1 MKPRLGVLA
10 GGGPLPAAVVDAA
23 RAQGRDVF
31 VLAFEGQ
38 TDPGWLGGVEHSWVR
53 LGQFADAFARLR
65 AAGVGEVCLI
75 GPVRRP
81 SLAELRPDWRAA
93 QALARIGMR
102 AFGDDGL
109 LSAVVREI
117 EGEGFGVVG
126 AEEVLGALAAR
137 AGAYGRVAPS
147 EQDREDIARGVAV
160 LRALGAVD
168 VGQAVVVER
177 GVVLGVEAIEGTDA
191 LVARCAAL
199 RREPSGGVLVK
210 IAKPAQERRVD
221 LPTIGVHTVVAV
233 AEAGFAGIAVE
244 AGRTLV
250 ADAGAVAEAAD
261 ARRIFVFGLV
271 AT

>member
-10 GGGPLPAAVVDAA
+10 GGGNLPASVVDAA

-38 TDPGWLGGVEHSWVR
+38 TEAGWLAGVEHAWVR

-81 SLAELRPDWRAA
+81 SLSELRPDWRAA
-93 QALARIGMR
+93 QALARIGVR

-117 EGEGFGVVG
+117 EAEGFAVVG
-126 AEEVLGALAAR
+126 ADEILGALAAR
-137 AGAYGRVAPS
+137 RGSYGRVEPGPR
-147 EQDREDIARGVAV
+147 DHEDIARGVAV
-160 LRALGAVD
+160 LQALGAVD

-177 GVVLGVEAIEGTDA
+177 GVVLGIEAIEGTDA

-199 RREPSGGVLVK
+199 RREASGGVLVK

-221 LPTIGVHTVVAV
+221 LPTIGVRTVGAV
-233 AEAGFAGIAVE
+233 ADAGLAGIAVE

-250 ADAGAVAEAAD
+250 ADARAVAEAAD
-261 ARRIFVFGLV
+261 ARGIFVFGL
-271 AT
+271 ATK

>member
-10 GGGPLPAAVVDAA
+10 GGGRLPATVVDAA

-38 TDPGWLGGVEHSWVR
+38 TDPAWLAGVEHAWVR

-93 QALARIGMR
+93 QALARIGVR

-117 EGEGFGVVG
+117 EGEGFRVVG
-126 AEEVLGALAAR
+126 AEDVLGALAAR

-147 EQDREDIARGVAV
+147 EQDRQDIARGVEV

-177 GVVLGVEAIEGTDA
+177 GVVLGIEAIEGTDA
-191 LVARCAAL
+191 LVARCGAL
-199 RREPSGGVLVK
+199 RREASGGVLVK

-221 LPTIGVHTVVAV
+221 LPTIGVRTVEAV
-233 AEAGFAGIAVE
+233 ADAGLAGIAVE
-244 AGRTLV
+244 AGRALV
-250 ADAGAVAEAAD
+250 ADARAVAAAAD
-261 ARRIFVFGLV
+261 ARGIFVLGV
-271 AT
+271 AAT

>member
-10 GGGPLPAAVVDAA
+10 GGGRLPAAVVDAA
-23 RAQGRDVF
+23 LAQGRDVF

-38 TDPGWLGGVEHSWVR
+38 TDPGWLAGTDHAWVR

-65 AAGVGEVCLI
+65 AAGVGEVCMI

-93 QALARIGMR
+93 QALARIGVR

-117 EGEGFGVVG
+117 EGEGFRVVG

-137 AGAYGRVAPS
+137 AGTYGRIAPS
-147 EQDREDIARGVAV
+147 EQDRQDIARGVEV

-168 VGQAVVVER
+168 VGQAAVVER
-177 GVVLGVEAIEGTDA
+177 GVVLGIEAIEGTDA
-191 LVARCAAL
+191 LVARCGAL
-199 RREPSGGVLVK
+199 RREASGGVLVK

-221 LPTIGVHTVVAV
+221 LPTIGVRTVEAV
-233 AEAGFAGIAVE
+233 ADAGLAGIAVE
-244 AGRTLV
+244 AGRALV
-250 ADAGAVAEAAD
+250 ADAHAVAAAAD
-261 ARRIFVFGLV
+261 ARGIFVFGL
-271 AT
+271 ATT